1 MTDATNAFHNLRC
14 CDTLWCFDSDT
25 NTLYGPDSQ
34 HPLPPKHG
42 SLLRY
47 LIENQHR
54 YVSLEEIHN
63 QVWRGRVVSDAA
75 VRKVIVDLRRHLKAP
90 DNSDIIENRRALG
103 YRLNIPMAM
112 KLTENDRCC
121 PPPANANTQEV
132 KKLDYKIARKLLQ
145 EQRQLLAEHMKT
157 LELLE
162 HYLDEVREERATS
175 SA

>member
-1 MTDATNAFHNLRC
+1 MTDATLAAQNLRC

-25 NTLYGPDSQ
+25 NTLYGPESQ

-47 LIENQHR
+47 LVENQHR
-54 YVSLEEIHN
+54 YVNLEEIHN
-63 QVWRGRVVSDAA
+63 EVWRGRVVSDAA
-75 VRKVIVDLRRHLKAP
+75 VRKVIVDLKKHLKAK
-90 DNSDIIENRRALG
+90 DNTDIIENRRALG

-112 KLTENDRCC
+112 KSTEEEASGQVRTRMQLD
-121 PPPANANTQEV
+121 P
-132 KKLDYKIARKLLQ
+132 KKLDYKVARLLLQ

-162 HYLDEVREERATS
+162 HYLDEHGEDEKPKPT
-175 SA
+175 